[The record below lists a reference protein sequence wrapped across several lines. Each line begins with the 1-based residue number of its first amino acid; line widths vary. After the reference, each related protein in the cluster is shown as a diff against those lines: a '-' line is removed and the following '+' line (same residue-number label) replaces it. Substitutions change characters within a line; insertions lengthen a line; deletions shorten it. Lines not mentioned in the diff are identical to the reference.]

1 MNEIDVLEVGWFET
15 KYGKSINDFKH
26 EIAERSIDWSGDL
39 SGFTLLVR
47 VLRNINVFLIDDYN
61 GGSDGYFPFDR
72 FWFEFPIYSIGE
84 LHTFHV
90 YNLSGEKDEIKDNV
104 FQLLIECDFKRFN
117 EKFAEFLTELYN
129 WSYLEEK

>member
-15 KYGKSINDFKH
+15 KYGRSINDFKH
-26 EIAERSIDWSGDL
+26 EIAERSIDWSGNL

-47 VLRNINVFLIDDYN
+47 ILRNSNAFLIDDYN

-84 LHTFHV
+84 LDICG
-90 YNLSGEKDEIKDNV
+90 LSGEEDEAEDNV
-104 FQLLIECDFKRFN
+104 IQILIEYDFKEFN

>member
-72 FWFEFPIYSIGE
+72 FWFEFPIYPIGE
-84 LHTFHV
+84 LHI
-90 YNLSGEKDEIKDNV
+90 YRLLGEEDEVEDNAIQTLIKY
-104 FQLLIECDFKRFN
+104 DFKEFN
-117 EKFAEFLTELYN
+117 EKFVEFLTELYD

>member
-15 KYGKSINDFKH
+15 KYGRSINDFKH

-47 VLRNINVFLIDDYN
+47 VLRNTNAFLIDDYN

-72 FWFEFPIYSIGE
+72 FWFEFPIHLFGKFFIYS
-84 LHTFHV
+84 
-90 YNLSGEKDEIKDNV
+90 LSGEEDEVEDNDIQI
-104 FQLLIECDFKRFN
+104 FIEYNFKEFN
-117 EKFAEFLTELYN
+117 KKFAEFLTELYN
-129 WSYLEEK
+129 WSYME